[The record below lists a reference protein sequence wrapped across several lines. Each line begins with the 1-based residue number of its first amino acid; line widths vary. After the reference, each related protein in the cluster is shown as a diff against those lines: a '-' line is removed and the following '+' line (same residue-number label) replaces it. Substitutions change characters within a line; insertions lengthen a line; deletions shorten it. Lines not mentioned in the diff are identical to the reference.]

1 MTRQYLIAAIVGLI
15 LVTSLGI
22 GGFPPAIALAIT
34 LTGATVIL
42 MMACAGWPWG
52 GGSGIM
58 LRGGATDWTGELGAL
73 INLAQLRGYYVRA
86 AAEGIFEVEEKLT
99 GRCVCHGTAEQ
110 SGRRTSTCA
119 ETKSRS
125 RTTSAPAWSR
135 SVTSWAAI

>member
-1 MTRQYLIAAIVGLI
+1 MTRQYIIAAIVGLI

-52 GGSGIM
+52 GGSGII

-99 GRCVCHGTAEQ
+99 GRCVCHGTAAQVHRWLRE
-110 SGRRTSTCA
+110 
-119 ETKSRS
+119 KPI
-125 RTTSAPAWSR
+125 PA
-135 SVTSWAAI
+135 